1 MRAVVQ
7 RVSRASVT
15 VDGQC
20 VGKIAKGFAVLLAVE
35 VGDAAADVEYLC
47 NKVAGLRVFE
57 DADGKMNLSLD
68 EVDGELLVIS
78 QFTLMGDCRKG
89 RRPSFVRAAPPEL
102 ADKLYKDA
110 VEGFARRGFTVATGR
125 FRAEMQLELVNE
137 GPVTLLIDSKKV
149 F

>member
-20 VGKIAKGFAVLLAVE
+20 VGNIAKGFAVLLGVE

-78 QFTLMGDCRKG
+78 QFTLVGDCRKG

-102 ADKLYKDA
+102 ADKLYKAA